1 MRRAGTAVSDP
12 SDRVLAYVR
21 GDSMGRV
28 TQVASNPPPRSVTDA
43 TRQQRLR
50 EVA

>member
-28 TQVASNPPPRSVTDA
+28 TQVASNPPRSVTDA

>member
-28 TQVASNPPPRSVTDA
+28 TQVASNPPPGQSPTPLVSNVC
-43 TRQQRLR
+43 
-50 EVA
+50 EK